1 MTPGDLNA
9 RVRAASRS
17 AHPDL
22 VSVVIPAFNAA
33 ETIADQLRALEQQTY
48 PGDWE
53 TIVADNGSADET
65 RNIVGSWTSRLPH
78 VRLVDARNGRG
89 AAHARNAGAA
99 AARGE
104 LLAFC
109 DADDVVDPRW
119 LDRLVA
125 AATTAD
131 AVGGRIEIDLLND
144 PVVAEW
150 RRDQIPDR
158 NLMTTLGFLPFAWT
172 SNLAVWRDVFTE
184 VGGVPTY
191 DGAAGEDVAFSWNL
205 QLRGGR
211 LDYASDAIVHYRLRA
226 DPPGLLRQ
234 FHRYGIAQARLYHD
248 FRSAGAQRRPLP
260 GAVKAWAELLLELPR
275 TAWDR
280 RARVR
285 WLRQLAYEVGCV
297 HGAVRHRVVFAG

>member
-1 MTPGDLNA
+1 VT
-9 RVRAASRS
+9 REHRE
-17 AHPDL
+17 PDL

-33 ETIADQLRALEQQTY
+33 ETIVEQLRALEQQTY

-205 QLRGGR
+205 QLAG
-211 LDYASDAIVHYRLRA
+211 YALTFSADAVVHQRCRQDLV
-226 DPPGLLRQ
+226 GLATQ
-234 FHRYGIAQARLYHD
+234 FHSYGIAQARLYHD
-248 FRSAGAQRRPLP
+248 FRNAGAQRRSLRTIAKTWITLVIRLLRVPIDP
-260 GAVKAWAELLLELPR
+260 VARGRWVREVAFEAGQVRGA
-275 TAWDR
+275 
-280 RARVR
+280 
-285 WLRQLAYEVGCV
+285 LRY
-297 HGAVRHRVVFAG
+297 RIVFAG